1 MHKFKEIAA
10 KDDRLIHRLGK
21 KIATEVTIKCRNKNL
36 RSYNRLNITEEL
48 IKFQHL
54 AIIFII

>member
-21 KIATEVTIKCRNKNL
+21 KIATEVAIKCRNKKL
-36 RSYNRLNITEEL
+36 KEL
-48 IKFQHL
+48 QPPQHYRGTD
-54 AIIFII
+54 